1 MITDLEIEK
10 VQSIWGDKIVRIG
23 QNKNNKSKY
32 EAETIQLLNGLYNFE
47 NGDVLF
53 KPTKASKKQ
62 FRPDFESAKSYFIG
76 GNQGFIEDKGFALNP
91 WLSVRFE
98 NSGII
103 IHDSQALAMGNY
115 FFKDIEGKEIKV
127 EYTFGYIK
135 DNKGN
140 LKINL
145 HHSSLPY
152 K

>member
-1 MITDLEIEK
+1 MITVTEIK
-10 VQSIWGDKIVRIG
+10 KTQSIWGDKIVRIG
-23 QNKNNKSKY
+23 KSKNNKSKC
-32 EAETIQLLNGLYNFE
+32 EAETIQLLNELYNFE
-47 NGDVLF
+47 DGDVLF

-62 FRPDFESAKSYFIG
+62 FRSNFESAKSYFMG
-76 GNQGFIEDKGFALNP
+76 GNQNFIEDKGFALNP

-98 NSGII
+98 NFGII
-103 IHDSQALAMGNY
+103 IYDSHALAMGNY
-115 FFKDIEGKEIKV
+115 FFKDIEGKETKV

-135 DNKGN
+135 DKKNN